1 MVKVTLDLTEHEL
14 EIFST
19 CIESAIN
26 GEHMKNEEDKK
37 RASEI
42 LIEIHKFILNPK
54 V

>member
-26 GEHMKNEEDKK
+26 AEHIKNEEDKK
-37 RASEI
+37 RASKI
-42 LIEIHKFILNPK
+42 LRKIHKSILNPK